1 MCNAWTRTDMLRK
14 QILIT
19 EEQNDY
25 LRALA
30 DATGESEGHIVRQ
43 AIEMHAKALHPSSIP
58 GLNYEEKPITENNT
72 NEFES

>member
-1 MCNAWTRTDMLRK
+1 MLRK

-19 EEQNDY
+19 EAQNDY

-43 AIEMHAKALHPSSIP
+43 AIELHASQLHPSSIP
-58 GLNYEEKPITENNT
+58 GLIYEEQPTENKT
-72 NEFES
+72 DELKS